1 MNPAGKLCFGHCPNY
16 ISQRLGELLRGVRF
30 CRGHSAR
37 RQTDVQPFRVQL
49 LAPRWQVGSAVL
61 EGRPTSTSS
70 RWRICELQQQCRR
83 RSSRCRAICELH
95 QQRRSAAA
103 GAAEPARSTDAG
115 AAEEE
120 GPGGVAGHAG
130 GVAGQAGR
138 REAAAAFTTAGS
150 CWRPRA
156 FASASAFRAGSEEG
170 RAGRRT
176 VDRAERR
183 RTGDV
188 YCAKGHGDW
197 CDRRL

>member
-16 ISQRLGELLRGVRF
+16 ISQRLGWLLRGVSF

-37 RQTDVQPFRVQL
+37 RPTDVQPFRVRL
-49 LAPRWQVGSAVL
+49 LAPTWQVGSSVL
-61 EGRPTSTSS
+61 GGRRTSTSS

-83 RSSRCRAICELH
+83 RSSRCRAICALH

-120 GPGGVAGHAG
+120 GPGGVAGPAG

-138 REAAAAFTTAGS
+138 REAS
-150 CWRPRA
+150 R
-156 FASASAFRAGSEEG
+156 
-170 RAGRRT
+170 
-176 VDRAERR
+176 
-183 RTGDV
+183 
-188 YCAKGHGDW
+188 
-197 CDRRL
+197 